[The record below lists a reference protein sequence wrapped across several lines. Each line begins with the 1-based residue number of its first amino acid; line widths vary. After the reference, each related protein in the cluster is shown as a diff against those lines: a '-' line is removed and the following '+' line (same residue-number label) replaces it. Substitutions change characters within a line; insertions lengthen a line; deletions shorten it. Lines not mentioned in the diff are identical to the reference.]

1 MVTICN
7 KDIPNELNELTIQQ
21 FEDITEIHANPKLD
35 NVEKHLEVFKYM
47 GVQEVED
54 MEFEDFKE
62 AIRLFNTAKTPEGIL
77 LKRFENDGY
86 TYQAYDTEFKLTAKD
101 TKHIEKILASKH
113 KGFISEAIAV
123 IFKRTDLS
131 KTEHYTDAHIK
142 LKAKIIREMPA
153 EVAVPYLVAIAE
165 TINKQ
170 VQSLNDSTEGVA
182 WS

>member
-113 KGFISEAIAV
+113 KGFISEALGV

-142 LKAKIIREMPA
+142 LKSKILREMPA

-170 VQSLNDSTEGVA
+170 VESLNDSTEGVA
-182 WS
+182 WG

>member
-35 NVEKHLEVFKYM
+35 HVEKHLEVFKYM
-47 GVQEVED
+47 GVPEAED

-62 AIRLFNTAKTPEGIL
+62 AIRLFNTAKAPEGIL
-77 LKRFENDGY
+77 LKRFESDGY
-86 TYQAYDTEFKLTAKD
+86 TYQAYENEFKLTAKD
-101 TKHIEKILASKH
+101 TKHIEKILAHKH
-113 KGFISEAIAV
+113 KGFISEALAV
-123 IFKRTDLS
+123 VFKRTDLS

-142 LKAKIIREMPA
+142 LKAKIIRELPA
-153 EVAVPYLVAIAE
+153 EVAVPYLVAIAD

-170 VQSLNDSTEGVA
+170 VQSLNESTEGVA
-182 WS
+182 WG